1 MTIDAVIFD
10 LNSGLNK
17 QVTVKDMVNG
27 TKFIAE
33 VLKAGQVDRT
43 TRTNTVPAY

>member
-1 MTIDAVIFD
+1 MTIDAIIFD

-17 QVTVKDMVNG
+17 PVTVKDMVNG

-33 VLKAGQVDRT
+33 VLKAGQVCFFL
-43 TRTNTVPAY
+43 